1 MLRQE
6 RVGKGGF
13 GGLQILSEIT
23 AGETVAADDETGAL
37 KGDLLTVWNCKCL
50 YPSQFVLC
58 KVGAQQ
64 QLV

>member
-6 RVGKGGF
+6 RVGK